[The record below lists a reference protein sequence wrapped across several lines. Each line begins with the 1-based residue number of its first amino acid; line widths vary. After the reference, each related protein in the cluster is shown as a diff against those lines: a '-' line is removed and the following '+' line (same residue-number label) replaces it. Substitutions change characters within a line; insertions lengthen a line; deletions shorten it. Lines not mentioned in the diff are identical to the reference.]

1 MKLTLLVSRPRGA
14 GQFGELPSE
23 ILAKVFRAL
32 ADAQAG
38 APCAPSLSLVCRH
51 WRNAV
56 SACESSLYSVCD
68 LSYGWLSP
76 SDAVLRRLCE
86 RGAWARL
93 SSLSLADCRT
103 CGDATLALL
112 GEHCPALSRL
122 NLTGGV
128 YSQRGLKACASAL
141 SRQLRDLVLDR
152 ITLTPVSEFDR
163 TLKAVAE
170 ALPLLTSISC
180 RSCPRFTSAGLR
192 ALLCCPGL
200 RVLDL
205 TAAGGM
211 RHGIVLPI
219 EAMQAVR
226 LTHPPSPPSP
236 PPPVTP
242 PPPSPS
248 PLPPPL
254 PPAGLAGAAV
264 PLCERPWDGW
274 GLVHIRPQRSP

>member
-14 GQFGELPSE
+14 SQFGELPSE
-23 ILAKVFRAL
+23 LLAKVFRAL
-32 ADAQAG
+32 ADALAG
-38 APCAPSLSLVCRH
+38 TPCAPSLSLVCRH
-51 WRNAV
+51 WRQAV
-56 SACESSLYSVCD
+56 AACESSLYRVCD

-76 SDAVLRRLCE
+76 SDAVVRCLCK
-86 RGAWARL
+86 RGAWACL

-163 TLKAVAE
+163 TLKAAAE

-200 RVLDL
+200 SVLDL

-226 LTHPPSPPSP
+226 AYPSPKPAVASSSCHPSP
-236 PPPVTP
+236 TVAVATTATTAAPCRLGRGC
-242 PPPSPS
+242 SPF
-248 PLPPPL
+248 
-254 PPAGLAGAAV
+254 V
-264 PLCERPWDGW
+264 
-274 GLVHIRPQRSP
+274 